1 MTVRADEGG
10 EESKLH
16 AAIRVHNLKLV
27 RAALCDEG
35 LDIDAV
41 GVYGW
46 TALHEAASC
55 GHQDIVLILLDHGAD
70 PDIQDSVQKCTPIH
84 FAARNG
90 HLEVVRS
97 LVRSGAR
104 IDLRNAAGK
113 IPQDWAD
120 EQCREFLQR
129 ERKSDEEEFH
139 SLTYCIIT
147 VFLSYRM
154 IGLFTFVM
162 RLALMSACLNLFILK
177 CLFFK
182 ILQIG

>member
-1 MTVRADEGG
+1 MTVRAEEGG

-46 TALHEAASC
+46 TALHEAASW
-55 GHQDIVLILLDHGAD
+55 GHQDIVVILLDHGAD

-84 FAARNG
+84 FAAKNG

-129 ERKSDEEEFH
+129 ERKSNEEEYSTH
-139 SLTYCIIT
+139 
-147 VFLSYRM
+147 
-154 IGLFTFVM
+154 
-162 RLALMSACLNLFILK
+162 
-177 CLFFK
+177 
-182 ILQIG
+182 